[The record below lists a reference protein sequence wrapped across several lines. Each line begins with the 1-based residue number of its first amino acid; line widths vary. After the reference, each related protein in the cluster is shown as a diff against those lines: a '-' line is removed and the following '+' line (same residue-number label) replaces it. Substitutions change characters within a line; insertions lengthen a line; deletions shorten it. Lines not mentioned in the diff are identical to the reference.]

1 MASSI
6 DTASLCSLM
15 AKVELE
21 RLKQRDLLRMILS
34 GSGGWHHKNESD
46 HEEARVLVEL
56 RPALTLTSISASDLL
71 PVGIVAIPHN
81 IRAYKPA

>member
-1 MASSI
+1 MASSS
-6 DTASLCSLM
+6 DTDSLCSLM

-56 RPALTLTSISASDLL
+56 RPALTLTSVSDLDLL
-71 PVGIVAIPHN
+71 PIGMPRIPHN
-81 IRAYKPA
+81 ARAYKPA